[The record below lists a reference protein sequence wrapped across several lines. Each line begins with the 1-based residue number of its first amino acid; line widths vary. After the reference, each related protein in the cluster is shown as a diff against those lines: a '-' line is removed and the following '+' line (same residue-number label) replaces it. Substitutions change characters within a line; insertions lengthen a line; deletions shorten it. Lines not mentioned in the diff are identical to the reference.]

1 MSFGSKYIICQR
13 CINSNFYFCNALTS
27 KFNFSMKKWKFRL
40 NGTKN
45 PKNISGICISSCI
58 PCLFASFFGC
68 KKCQNEFLV
77 SVFINF
83 LGNDF
88 DKPLYNQSLSSTRFL
103 KSWNI
108 KFDNFKQNF
117 TEFVGNGV
125 IIRQTTKWCFYKIF
139 TIWQVAMLL
148 YCATLVFHWFF
159 LFIKSGVIFG
169 HYHFLIKIHY
179 CLWL

>member
-1 MSFGSKYIICQR
+1 MSFWSKYIICQR

-68 KKCQNEFLV
+68 KKMSKWIPMKSL
-77 SVFINF
+77 FINF
-83 LGNDF
+83 LSNDF
-88 DKPLYNQSLSSTRFL
+88 DKPLYNQSSSSTQFL

-139 TIWQVAMLL
+139 TIWQVQC
-148 YCATLVFHWFF
+148 YCTVLRLFF
-159 LFIKSGVIFG
+159 IDSFFS
-169 HYHFLIKIHY
+169 
-179 CLWL
+179 